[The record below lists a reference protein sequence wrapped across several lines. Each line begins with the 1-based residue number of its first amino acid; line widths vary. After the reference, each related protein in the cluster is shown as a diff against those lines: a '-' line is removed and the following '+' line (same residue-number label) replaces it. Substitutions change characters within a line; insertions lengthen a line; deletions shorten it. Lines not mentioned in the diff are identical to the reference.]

1 MDEIFDV
8 VDEEDRVIGQLSRG
22 VIHRQQLR
30 HRASHIL
37 VFNTSGELFLQKRS
51 MKKECCPGLWDSSVA
66 GHLDQGESYEACAR
80 RELVEEIG
88 LDLEGPLVPVFK
100 LDASADTGWEFVWVY
115 RCEANGPFDLAPE
128 EIEEGRWFPLASLDG
143 LLRERSGDFSGTLK
157 LIWERLRNT

>member
-1 MDEIFDV
+1 MMDEIFDV

-80 RELVEEIG
+80 R
-88 LDLEGPLVPVFK
+88 
-100 LDASADTGWEFVWVY
+100 
-115 RCEANGPFDLAPE
+115 
-128 EIEEGRWFPLASLDG
+128 
-143 LLRERSGDFSGTLK
+143 
-157 LIWERLRNT
+157 